1 MISAGLAWGMGHSG
15 AQGVGVNKPDTILPG
30 IFFGKGFGD
39 APDSLS
45 WLRPFA
51 VTGAI
56 TLEHPMTGTSI
67 NFGIDEPTGELSPML
82 TRNVDTLRWGCSIQY
97 SMFYL
102 SSDIGPGSFPRMSRC
117 ISSSHWSSLRST
129 RRAEKKLPPR

>member
-1 MISAGLAWGMGHSG
+1 MLTLKSLLYKNEMHEVMVSTGVAWGIGHSG
-15 AQGVGVNKPDTILPG
+15 AQGVGANKPDTILPG

-51 VTGAI
+51 ITGAI

-67 NFGIDEPTGELSPML
+67 NSCIDQQTGQLGPML
-82 TRNVDTLRWGCSIQY
+82 TRNVDTLHWGFSLQY
-97 SMFYL
+97 STFYL
-102 SSDIGPGSFPRMSRC
+102 
-117 ISSSHWSSLRST
+117 T
-129 RRAEKKLPPR
+129 RRPIP